1 MQDYLKKMNQG
12 VTNAFTSFQNRVIPQ
27 KTTPTPV
34 VNQPQKPVVSN
45 TSAATSPT
53 PTVIKQPTLATPA
66 AKTYVD
72 SQLNKSNLN
81 ANLSALNAGATTFN
95 PATGNWNNPTTTQP
109 TTPQTTPT
117 ETTKPSANDA
127 YLKYLT
133 GLSSNLETAGKD
145 REEKLKKLA
154 SVQSAN
160 EKQKLDS
167 LVQRNNILD
176 SSGMLKGGA
185 EQSAS
190 VAGRRADTK
199 AAYGAIEELAASR
212 SAQIANDVYDS
223 YINAGKTVYEATV
236 ASNKAEAD
244 AKQQIFD
251 NEIAK
256 SKAANDGQFNLSP
269 GETRYDKEGNVI
281 ASGGP
286 KPMTATQEAKLL
298 ENQDKEIQQ
307 QQSASQSVGI
317 VNNLLSS
324 DRYKTISGVVQTGSV
339 PFLGDRAAVKEYE
352 QLQGLL
358 KLGIRSLIK
367 GQGSV
372 SDYEGKLLGEA
383 ASSLSRL
390 TSQEQMKTALQKVR
404 GVLKTNQGLETEVI
418 VRDKTGKIIG
428 TGLLNGT
435 DIYDATVRDGNT
447 VEYL

>member
-12 VTNAFTSFQNRVIPQ
+12 VTNAFTSFQNRVTPQ
-27 KTTPTPV
+27 KTTTTPV

-81 ANLSALNAGATTFN
+81 ANISALNAGATTFD

-109 TTPQTTPT
+109 TTPQTNT

-286 KPMTATQEAKLL
+286 KPMTDTQEAAQAAQT
-298 ENQDKEIQQ
+298 EKETAA
-307 QQSASQSVGI
+307 QQSASQSIGL
-317 VNNLLSS
+317 VNNLLNS
-324 DRYKTISGVVQTGSV
+324 DRFKSISGALQTGSV
-339 PFLGDRAAVKEYE
+339 PFLGDRSAVNEYN

-358 KLGIRSLIK
+358 KLGIRGLLK
-367 GQGSV
+367 GQGAV
-372 SDYEGKLLGEA
+372 SDYEGKVLGQ
-383 ASSLSRL
+383 ASSALSRL
-390 TSQEQMKTALQKVR
+390 TNETQMKEALLKVR
-404 GVLKTNQGLETEVI
+404 GVLKTN
-418 VRDKTGKIIG
+418 
-428 TGLLNGT
+428 NGQIT
-435 DIYDATVRDGNT
+435 T
-447 VEYL
+447 VEVTNPNTGEKITADLSGPEIYQLTSEGNVINYK